1 MQTLSDEPHLIARI
15 GKGDSAALAELYD
28 RYSGPV
34 YSMVL
39 RMTRDEAE
47 TEQIVQDVFI
57 AVWRT
62 AASFDA
68 ERAKVFTWLTTL
80 ARNKA
85 IDRIRAN
92 RRRAPALVLVD
103 PDLFVERSVMSGAP
117 AYHSAIREEADRL
130 KQMMRALPA
139 DQSEA
144 IQSAFF
150 DASAHAEIAGALD
163 EANGTVKAQI
173 RLGMEKLRQGMIG
186 GRPLIPEELEEQAA
200 LYALDAL
207 DDAERAEFLRAVR
220 TDAKL
225 AMLVSELRDAAAGV
239 AFLAQYVVPPA
250 YLKQRILSEAT
261 RDRMSA
267 AKTASNKSLPVS
279 NRAAPGLASLVPWAL
294 AAGFAVFAG
303 ILWGASRGDSSAT
316 AELALQ
322 REIAFGLYQRIA
334 VLESELA
341 VRDREIGAISDDAR
355 GLREQ
360 AKPADVRLV
369 TLSSRIDA
377 SLLAFVVWDALSQKG
392 VLQVRRLP
400 VPESDQDYQL
410 WIIDPDLLD
419 PVSAGVFRVNPD
431 GSATVPFAPIQKVGA
446 TAAFAVTLE
455 KAGGEPAPTGVL
467 VIAN

>member
-68 ERAKVFTWLTTL
+68 ERAKVFTWLTTV

-92 RRRAPALVLVD
+92 RRRAPASALVD
-103 PDLFVERSVMSGAP
+103 PDLLVEPSHSGGDP

-150 DASAHAEIAGALD
+150 DGLAHAEIAGALD
-163 EANGTVKAQI
+163 EADGTIKAQI

-186 GRPLIPEELEEQAA
+186 GRPVIPEELREQAA

-225 AMLVSELRDAAAGV
+225 AMLVSELRDAAAWV
-239 AFLAQYVVPPA
+239 AFLAQHVLPPVH
-250 YLKQRILSEAT
+250 LKQRILAEAT

-279 NRAAPGLASLVPWAL
+279 NRAALGLASLIPWAL
-294 AAGFAVFAG
+294 AAVFAVFAG
-303 ILWGASRGDSSAT
+303 VLWGTSRGDSSLA

-322 REIAFGLYQRIA
+322 REIASGLYQRIA

-410 WIIDPDLLD
+410 WILDPDLLES
-419 PVSAGVFRVNPD
+419 VSAGVFRVNPD
-431 GSATVPFAPIQKVGA
+431 GSATVPFAPIQKVG
-446 TAAFAVTLE
+446 TAATFAVTLE
-455 KAGGEPAPTGVL
+455 KAGGEPAPTGPM